1 MIAAGSGRHG
11 GCIFFVTRSNGV
23 VGVGN
28 LFAYHYLLKF
38 RI

>member
-1 MIAAGSGRHG
+1 MGEYAFSAA
-11 GCIFFVTRSNGV
+11 RSNGV